1 MKMSEKTRSELYA
14 SVSKPIEYART
25 KLNLNK
31 EQDKILLAMLTE
43 IWDGVKKT
51 LKLKDIF

>member
-14 SVSKPIEYART
+14 SVSKPIEYTRL